1 MNVLIVGGAG
11 FVGSHLCSYLLKR
24 GHTVTALGTAPHW
37 PYETHPHFNYISAD
51 ATQPGAWQQVI
62 TDGIDAVVNLA
73 GKTIFKRWNE
83 AYKQQ
88 IYDSRILTTRNIVDA
103 LPDSSRCVLCNTSAV
118 GYYGDRRDE
127 ILIETSAPG
136 SGFMADIAKDWEKEA
151 LAAVEKGARVA
162 VMRFGIV
169 LGRDGGALAQ
179 MLPAFRMFVGGPLG
193 NGRQWFPWI
202 HLRDLLSA
210 IEFLLNT
217 PSLSGPF
224 NFSAPNPVRNRQLA
238 ATMGKVLARPS
249 FLPAPR
255 SLLRL
260 ALGEVGKVLVESQRA
275 VPENLLDSGFTFRFP
290 EIETALS
297 DLVKT
302 PPQPPERE

>member
-1 MNVLIVGGAG
+1 MNIFIVGGAG
-11 FVGSHLCSYLLKR
+11 FIGSHLCSYLLQR
-24 GHTVTALGTAPHW
+24 GHTVTALGTTPHW
-37 PYETHPHFNYISAD
+37 RHATHPHFNYISAD

-62 TDGIDAVVNLA
+62 TDMDAVVNLA

-103 LPDSSRCVLCNTSAV
+103 LAGGSRCVLCNTSAV

-127 ILIETSAPG
+127 ILTETATPG
-136 SGFMADIAKDWEKEA
+136 TGFMADIAKDWEKEA
-151 LAAVEKGARVA
+151 LAATGKGARVV

-210 IEFLLNT
+210 IEHLLET

-224 NFSAPNPVRNRQLA
+224 NLSAPNPVRNRQLA
-238 ATMGKVLARPS
+238 ATMGALLARPS

-275 VPENLLDSGFTFRFP
+275 VPENLLNSGFTFRFP

-297 DLVKT
+297 DLVT
-302 PPQPPERE
+302 APPPLPERK

>member
-1 MNVLIVGGAG
+1 MNILIVGGAG

-37 PYETHPHFNYISAD
+37 RYETHPHFNYISAD

-62 TDGIDAVVNLA
+62 TDIDAVVNLA

-88 IYDSRILTTRNIVDA
+88 IYDSRIRTTRNIVDA
-103 LPDSSRCVLCNTSAV
+103 LPDNSRCVLCNTSAV
-118 GYYGDRRDE
+118 GYYGDRQDE
-127 ILIETSAPG
+127 ILTESTAPG
-136 SGFMADIAKDWEKEA
+136 TGFMADIAKDWEKEA
-151 LAAVEKGARVA
+151 LAAAEKGARVA

-193 NGRQWFPWI
+193 DGRQWFPWI

-210 IEFLLNT
+210 IEYLLET

-238 ATMGKVLARPS
+238 TAMGKVLARPS

-255 SLLRL
+255 TLLRL

-275 VPENLLDSGFTFRFP
+275 VPKNLLDSGFTFRFP
-290 EIETALS
+290 VIETALN
-297 DLVKT
+297 DIVKAST
-302 PPQPPERE
+302 PPTERE

>member
-1 MNVLIVGGAG
+1 MNILIVGGAG

-37 PYETHPHFNYISAD
+37 RYTTDPQFTYISAD
-51 ATQPGAWQQVI
+51 ATQPGSWQQVI
-62 TDGIDAVVNLA
+62 TDIDAVVNLA

-88 IYDSRILTTRNIVDA
+88 IYDSRIRTTRNIVDA
-103 LPDSSRCVLCNTSAV
+103 LPDDSRCVLCNTSAV
-118 GYYGDRRDE
+118 GYYGDRQDE
-127 ILIETSAPG
+127 ILTESTAPG
-136 SGFMADIAKDWEKEA
+136 TGFMADIAKDWEKEA
-151 LAAVEKGARVA
+151 LAAAEKGARVA

-193 NGRQWFPWI
+193 DGRQWFPWI

-210 IEFLLNT
+210 IEYLLET

-238 ATMGKVLARPS
+238 TAMGKVLARPS

-255 SLLRL
+255 TLLRL

-275 VPENLLDSGFTFRFP
+275 VPKNLLDSGFTFRFP
-290 EIETALS
+290 VIEAALN
-297 DLVKT
+297 DIVKAST
-302 PPQPPERE
+302 PPTERE

>member
-1 MNVLIVGGAG
+1 M
-11 FVGSHLCSYLLKR
+11 
-24 GHTVTALGTAPHW
+24 
-37 PYETHPHFNYISAD
+37 
-51 ATQPGAWQQVI
+51 
-62 TDGIDAVVNLA
+62 
-73 GKTIFKRWNE
+73 
-83 AYKQQ
+83 
-88 IYDSRILTTRNIVDA
+88 DA